1 MSQTKSHSF
10 RIYKAP
16 PQPSRYAREVKE
28 ETGQVASPPVKRNI
42 RATPVMESEPKE
54 VA

>member
-1 MSQTKSHSF
+1 MEILRNEMKVKVTITVVWH
-10 RIYKAP
+10 
-16 PQPSRYAREVKE
+16 AREVKE